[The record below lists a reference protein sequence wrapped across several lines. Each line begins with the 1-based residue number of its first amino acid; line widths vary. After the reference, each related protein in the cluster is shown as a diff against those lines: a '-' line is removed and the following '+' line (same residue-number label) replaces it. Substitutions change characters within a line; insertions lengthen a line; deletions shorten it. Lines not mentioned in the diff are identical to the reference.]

1 MRQISPSCVLLGM
14 FLSLNL
20 RGPEAS
26 NGKVMNV
33 PGTDVRAALLT
44 RKDGELVLRRSRTV
58 AVNRK

>member
-1 MRQISPSCVLLGM
+1 M